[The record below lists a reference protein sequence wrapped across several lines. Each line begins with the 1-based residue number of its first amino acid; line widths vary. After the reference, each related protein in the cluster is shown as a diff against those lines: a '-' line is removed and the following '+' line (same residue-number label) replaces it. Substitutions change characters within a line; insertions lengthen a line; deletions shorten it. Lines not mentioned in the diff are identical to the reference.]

1 MIRILI
7 YLLLLCAVA
16 YGADWLLQRPGHIDV
31 TWAGYHITASAAVG
45 FALIVL
51 IAVLLMVAWSILRL
65 VFGFPS
71 FVAMASRQRRR
82 EKGYAALSRGLIAA
96 GSGDGRA
103 ASRAAVQA
111 SKHLHDDPLALV
123 LRAQAA
129 RLMGDGARADAAY
142 SELAQREDTRILGLR
157 GLHDEAHRRGDDEA
171 ARHYAG
177 EAYRNKALPWSAQS
191 VLEHRAAEGDWQKAL
206 ATVETSVAEKLV
218 DRETGDRQRAVLET
232 AIGLEKEAVSP
243 DEALAL
249 ARSAMKRAPDLVPAI
264 VLTARLLTRRGDIRK
279 AAKLIESAWPR
290 TPHPELARAYLDV
303 RPGDSTSDR
312 LARANTL
319 MRISSFDPTSRM
331 TVARTALAAKNFV
344 EAREAMAPLIAEGKR
359 PTVRACL
366 LMADLEDAEFG
377 DLGQWREWLARAS
390 RAPLDPAWIADGIVY
405 DQWEPVSPST
415 GRLDAFVWQ
424 APADRPGHTMEAMPA
439 PVQPRSVA
447 LAAKADPQPIQAPP
461 SQAAITQREAQP
473 DRSTAASSS
482 MDGTHDEPLVT
493 NDQEERE
500 WAAPAPVTP
509 MSGTDGDND
518 GEAIIAVPVA
528 PALPPPP
535 PRPFMRSVIVA
546 PDDPGIDLPPYT
558 PNKVAATQRE
568 DVATSG

>member
-7 YLLLLCAVA
+7 YLLLLAAAA

-31 TWAGYHITASAAVG
+31 TWAGYHITTSAAVG

-51 IAVLLMVAWSILRL
+51 IAIVLMVVWSILRFI
-65 VFGFPS
+65 FGFPS
-71 FVAMASRQRRR
+71 FVAMASRHRRR

-96 GSGDGRA
+96 GAGDARA
-103 ASRAAVQA
+103 ASRASVQA
-111 SKHLHDDPLALV
+111 SKHLRDDPLALV

-129 RLMGDGARADAAY
+129 RLTGDGARAEAAY
-142 SELAQREDTRILGLR
+142 GELAQRDDTRILGLR
-157 GLHDEAHRRGDDEA
+157 GLHDEAHRRGDAEA
-171 ARHYAG
+171 ARHFAG
-177 EAYRNKALPWSAQS
+177 EAYRDRALPWSAQT

-206 ATVETSVAEKLV
+206 ATVETSVAAKLV

-232 AIGLEKEAVSP
+232 AIGLAKEATAP

-249 ARSAMKRAPDLVPAI
+249 ARAAMKRAPDLVPAI

-279 AAKLIESAWPR
+279 AAKLIEAAWPR
-290 TPHPELARAYLDV
+290 CPHPELARAYLDV

-319 MRISSFDPTSRM
+319 MRISSFDPISRM
-331 TVARTALAAKNFV
+331 TVARTALGAKNFAA
-344 EAREAMAPLIAEGKR
+344 AREAMAPVIAEGKR

-405 DQWEPVSPST
+405 DQWEPVSPTT

-439 PVQPRSVA
+439 PVQPRREA
-447 LAAKADPQPIQAPP
+447 LERRSDVPLPSEAP
-461 SQAAITQREAQP
+461 QAALEHHEAP
-473 DRSTAASSS
+473 AEPAGGFPGHNGA
-482 MDGTHDEPLVT
+482 GTPAGKAETPAK
-493 NDQEERE
+493 E
-500 WAAPAPVTP
+500 WAAPEPLTP
-509 MSGTDGDND
+509 IAGTDGDND
-518 GEAIIAVPVA
+518 SEAIIAVPVA
-528 PALPPPP
+528 PTIAPPA

-546 PDDPGIDLPPYT
+546 PDDPGIDLPREAPA
-558 PNKVAATQRE
+558 KAAAPQRE
-568 DVATSG
+568 DLTTSG